1 MTKSNVSTRDGVN
14 KVTDDINIIFHKA
27 AIKADLIKQK
37 QKPGKGQNT
46 EKRFDQEMQDRQK
59 RPENRSK

>member
-37 QKPGKGQNT
+37 QKPVKGQNT